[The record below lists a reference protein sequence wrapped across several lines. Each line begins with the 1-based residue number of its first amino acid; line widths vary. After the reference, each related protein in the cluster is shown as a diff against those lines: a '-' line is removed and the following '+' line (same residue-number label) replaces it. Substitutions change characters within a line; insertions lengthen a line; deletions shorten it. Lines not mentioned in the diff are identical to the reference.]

1 MQVLLFI
8 FGLILFTG
16 LVIAHEW
23 GHYIVA
29 RRNGVK
35 AEEFGLGLPPRAIGK
50 KLKSGMIISLN
61 WLPIGGFV
69 KLKGENDSDKR
80 KGSFGSASLWSKSKI
95 IMAGVTVNLVIG
107 LLLLTFLALAGMP
120 RLITKETVG
129 EDQFTVASDT
139 KVISQN
145 LMAGYVQP
153 NSPASSI
160 GLESRDV
167 IVQVKNGGDV
177 RQIKTA
183 PQLKA
188 ATDDFAGRQVQVTY
202 KHNGITVVKE
212 VTLRSDAEVNASLK
226 TDNPKGRLGVTPTE
240 LQVRR
245 STWSAPVVAV
255 GFTKQLT
262 VLTFKGLGNAFAGV
276 GSIVAGTATGNSEAR
291 TNGQTKATEQ
301 IGGPVAI
308 GAVLW
313 GSGTLGILFVLMIIA
328 VISLTLALI
337 NALPI
342 PALDGGRLFMILFSR
357 GLLKRPLSRST
368 EERIVGTS
376 MAVLLGLLVLI
387 TVVDVKRFF

>member
-1 MQVLLFI
+1 MQIILFI
-8 FGLILFTG
+8 FGLVLFTG
-16 LVIAHEW
+16 LVIVHEW

-80 KGSFGSASLWSKSKI
+80 KGSFGAASLGAKSKI
-95 IMAGVTVNLVIG
+95 IMAGVFMNLVVG
-107 LLLLTFLALAGMP
+107 LLLLTFLAVAGMP

-129 EDQFTVASDT
+129 EDQFNVANDT
-139 KVISQN
+139 KVIRQD

-153 NSPASSI
+153 DSPASSI
-160 GLESRDV
+160 GLAPRDV
-167 IVQVKNGGDV
+167 IVQVKSGGDV

-183 PQLKA
+183 PQLKQ
-188 ATDDFAGRQVQVTY
+188 ATDDFAGQPVQVTY
-202 KHNGITVVKE
+202 KHSNNLVVKE
-212 VTLRSDAEVNASLK
+212 VTLRSDAEVNASLN
-226 TDNPKGRLGVTPTE
+226 TDDPKGHLGVTPTE
-240 LQVRR
+240 LQIRR
-245 STWSAPVVAV
+245 STWSAPIVAV

-276 GSIVAGTATGNSEAR
+276 GSIIAGAATGNSEAR
-291 TNGQTKATEQ
+291 ENGQTKATNQ
-301 IGGPVAI
+301 VGGPVAI

-328 VISLTLALI
+328 IISLTLALI

-342 PALDGGRLFMILFSR
+342 PALDGGRLFLILFSR
-357 GLLKRPLSRST
+357 GLLKKPLNQRT
-368 EERIVGTS
+368 EERIVGTC
-376 MAVLLGLLVLI
+376 MAVILGLLVLI
-387 TVVDVKRFF
+387 TVVDVKRFL